1 MNDKKNSILAAAMM
15 GLLFVGWIFWQQSMR
30 KDAKVEEVQTE
41 QTTANETAETSNS
54 TKTNSEGN
62 NNYSGNSNISKAKTG
77 IFAVTE
83 TAKREIVTI
92 ENDLYIA
99 KLSSKGG
106 SLIEFTLKDY
116 LKWDKV
122 PAQLIAER
130 KGELYLKFQ
139 SNYGEKIDTRDLYF
153 DFEDNK
159 NNYKI
164 SGKDTIR
171 ITAKMKVENG
181 GYIEKIFTFHGDTYD
196 FDVDVVVNGMGE
208 YMSKSG
214 YDFCWTGGMAY
225 QEYNSVD
232 EARESKTV
240 VKRYSDIEELS
251 SPDEE
256 GEFENYE
263 GMIGY
268 AAMKLKY
275 FGMAIIPQPYGSF
288 TGKCSVSGKKH
299 AIANKGVNNK
309 YDIKLKIP
317 YRDNHSEMKYKI
329 YLGPTDYDILKDYEL
344 GDMVSFGWRFG
355 IRQIGEYFIL
365 PTFKLLHSWIGQ
377 WGLTLIIFS
386 IFMKLILTP
395 FSLSQMR
402 TAQKTKLLT
411 PILTQMREKYADD
424 PQEQQK
430 QQMKIYSEYGVNPAG
445 GCLPLLLQMP
455 ILFALFSV
463 LRNAIELRQSEFIW
477 WITDLSRP
485 DYLFSFGGFSLFG
498 ISHMPGLAFLMGI
511 TMFIQ
516 QKMTITDPKQKAMV
530 YMMPVM
536 MTVMFAQ
543 LPSGLNLY
551 YFTFNLLSIIQ
562 QVYMNKVSGRNLT
575 LEDLKKAPKKEGWM
589 ARKMREAQEM
599 AEAQGRPL
607 PNSVKKYGDIDNTK
621 TKNANYRK
629 KKQQPKKRK

>member
-30 KDAKVEEVQTE
+30 KDAKVEQEVKTE
-41 QTTANETAETSNS
+41 QTIANEPEETSKDSVATEPNNKSNKSDVS
-54 TKTNSEGN
+54 TN
-62 NNYSGNSNISKAKTG
+62 AQTG
-77 IFAVTE
+77 IFAATKV
-83 TAKREIVTI
+83 AKREIITV
-92 ENDLYIA
+92 ENDLFVA
-99 KLSSKGG
+99 KLSSKGAA
-106 SLIEFTLKDY
+106 LVEFTLKDY

-130 KGELYLKFQ
+130 KGELYLKFR
-139 SNYGEKIDTRDLYF
+139 SDYGEKVDTRDLYF
-153 DFEDNK
+153 DFTDNQT
-159 NNYKI
+159 NYKI
-164 SGKDTIR
+164 SGTDTLR
-171 ITAKMKVENG
+171 IVTRMTVENG
-181 GYIEKIFTFHGDTYD
+181 GYIEKIFTFNGNTYD
-196 FDVDVVVNGMGE
+196 FDVDVVIDGMAEYIPKNGYE
-208 YMSKSG
+208 
-214 YDFCWTGGMAY
+214 FCWTGGLAY

-240 VKRYSDIEELS
+240 VARYSDIEELKN
-251 SPDEE
+251 PEEE
-256 GEFENYE
+256 GEYEHYE

-268 AAMKLKY
+268 AGMKLKY
-275 FGMAIIPQPYGSF
+275 FGMAIIPQPYGAF
-288 TGKCSVSGKKH
+288 TGKCSVSGKKY
-299 AIANKGVNNK
+299 AIPNKGVNNK

-317 YRDNHSEMKYKI
+317 YKDNHSAMKYKV
-329 YLGPTDYDILKDYEL
+329 YLGPTDYDILKDYGL
-344 GDMVSFGWRFG
+344 SDMVQFGWRFG

-365 PTFKLLHSWIGQ
+365 PLFKLLYSWIGQ
-377 WGLTLIIFS
+377 WGLTLILFS
-386 IFMKLILTP
+386 VLMKIILTP

-411 PILTQMREKYADD
+411 PILTEMREKYADD
-424 PQEQQK
+424 PQAQQRE
-430 QQMKIYSEYGVNPAG
+430 QMKIYSEYGINPAG

-485 DYLFSFGGFSLFG
+485 DYLFSFGGTSFLG

-536 MTVMFAQ
+536 MTLMFAQ

-551 YFTFNLLSIIQ
+551 YFTFNLLSILQ
-562 QVYMNKVSGRNLT
+562 QIYMNRISGKDLT
-575 LEDLKKAPKKEGWM
+575 LADLKKAPKKEGWM

-607 PNSVKKYGDIDNTK
+607 PNSVKKYGDIDNLK
-621 TKNANYRK
+621 SKNANHRK
-629 KKQQPKKRK
+629 KKPQPKKKK